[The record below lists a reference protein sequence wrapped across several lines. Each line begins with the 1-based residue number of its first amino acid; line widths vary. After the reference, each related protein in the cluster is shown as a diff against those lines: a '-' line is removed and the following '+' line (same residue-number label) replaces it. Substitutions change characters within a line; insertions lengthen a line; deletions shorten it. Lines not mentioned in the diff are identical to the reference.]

1 MQIPTH
7 TLAPQSM
14 VSSFAVGT
22 KPAPKTDKSGQQRRN
37 KKYKG
42 NVTVSI
48 SIKADK
54 SEAKQFDF
62 EAYRPLYG

>member
-7 TLAPQSM
+7 TLALQSV

-22 KPAPKTDKSGQQRRN
+22 KSAAKTDKSGQQRRN
-37 KKYKG
+37 KKYKE

-48 SIKADK
+48 SAKLDK
-54 SEAKQFDF
+54 PEPKHFDF
-62 EAYRPLYG
+62 EAYRSING

>member
-7 TLAPQSM
+7 TLASQSV

-22 KPAPKTDKSGQQRRN
+22 KATAKADKSGQQRRN

-48 SIKADK
+48 SVKPDK
-54 SEAKQFDF
+54 PEPKHFDF
-62 EAYRPLYG
+62 EAYQSVYG

>member
-7 TLAPQSM
+7 TLASQSV

-22 KPAPKTDKSGQQRRN
+22 KATAKADKSGQQRRN
-37 KKYKG
+37 KKYKA

-48 SIKADK
+48 SVKLHKSKAK
-54 SEAKQFDF
+54 HFDF
-62 EAYRPLYG
+62 EAYRSLYG

>member
-7 TLAPQSM
+7 TLALQS
-14 VSSFAVGT
+14 VISSFATDT
-22 KPAPKTDKSGQQRRN
+22 KSTAKTGKSGQQRRN

-48 SIKADK
+48 SGKP
-54 SEAKQFDF
+54 AKPETKHFDL
-62 EAYRPLYG
+62 EAYKLVYG